1 VDIDETH
8 PRQSPEVNAM
18 KPAQLLLLT
27 FVLAALAKVVH
38 SYSQRHMPMVHFLFW
53 VLVWMGTAAVI
64 IFPDATS
71 LLAHLLGIGRGADL
85 IIYTS
90 LLISFYLIFRLYLGL
105 VRLEQ
110 AITEVVRAIALQQL
124 PGSVD
129 PSSDR
134 VE

>member
-1 VDIDETH
+1 
-8 PRQSPEVNAM
+8 M
-18 KPAQLLLLT
+18 KPAQLLLLA
-27 FVLAALAKVVH
+27 FVLAALTKVIH
-38 SYSQRHMPMVHFLFW
+38 SYSQRRMPIAHFLFW
-53 VLVWMGTAAVI
+53 ILVWMGTASVI

-71 LLAHLLGIGRGADL
+71 FLAHLLGIGRGADL

-110 AITEVVRAIALQQL
+110 AITEIVRAIALQQL
-124 PGSVD
+124 PGSVN